1 MAEVIVALDMVA
13 GEEALAL
20 VARLPGL
27 RWVKV
32 GSTLFVGAGREL
44 VRELKARG
52 LRVFLDLK
60 WHDIPH
66 QVAGAVAA
74 AAGAGIDLATVHAL
88 GGRAMMRAAAEAAGD
103 ALRVVAVTM
112 LTSHAAEDYA
122 DLVGRGDTVD
132 PAGEVARLAHMALAA
147 GLGGV
152 VVSAAEAAVAKSELG
167 GDAWVVVPGIRLPG
181 APTDDQRRTADPR
194 SAVVAGATHL
204 VVGRPI
210 SRADDPDRVYQAICE
225 AAS

>member
-20 VARLPGL
+20 VARLRGL

-66 QVAGAVAA
+66 QVAGAVTA

-112 LTSHAAEDYA
+112 LTSHDAEDYA
-122 DLVGRGDTVD
+122 DLAGRGATVD
-132 PAGEVARLAHMALAA
+132 SAGEVARLTRMALAA

-167 GDAWVVVPGIRLPG
+167 GDAWIVVPGIRLPG
-181 APTDDQRRTADPR
+181 APTDDQRRTADPQ
-194 SAVVAGATHL
+194 SAVMAGATHL

>member
-60 WHDIPH
+60 WHDIPQ
-66 QVAGAVAA
+66 QVAGAVTAA
-74 AAGAGIDLATVHAL
+74 TVAGIDLATVHAL

-122 DLVGRGDTVD
+122 DLAGRGATVD
-132 PAGEVARLAHMALAA
+132 PAGEVARLARMALAA

-167 GDAWVVVPGIRLPG
+167 SDAWIVVPGIRLPG
-181 APTDDQRRTADPR
+181 APTDDQRRTADPQ
-194 SAVVAGATHL
+194 SAVMAGATHL